1 MTPEAIEEAMALKTE
16 IERLSNRQELIE
28 DMLKEHQSAVFN
40 LVAQN
45 ANDALIEENRNL
57 ATFYYESFLDLTI
70 QIGRLTTRLEA
81 LAK

>member
-1 MTPEAIEEAMALKTE
+1 MTPEAVEEGERLKTE
-16 IERLSNRQELIE
+16 IDRLTNRQELVME
-28 DMLKEHQSAVFN
+28 MMKEHQSSVFN
-40 LVAQN
+40 LVAQS
-45 ANDALIEENRNL
+45 ANDELVEDNRNL

>member
-1 MTPEAIEEAMALKTE
+1 MTPEAVAEG
-16 IERLSNRQELIE
+16 ERLKAEIDRLTNRQELVM
-28 DMLKEHQSAVFN
+28 DTMKEHQSSVFS

-45 ANDALIEENRNL
+45 AHEALVEEHRDR

-70 QIGRLTTRLEA
+70 NIGRLTSRLEA